1 MAKDE
6 FLNPFDKGVSYEA
19 FLKEVDKSKKTVSE
33 YCKNKLTNDE
43 VDFIEKE
50 LKLIKLNK
58 K

>member
-19 FLKEVDKSKKTVSE
+19 FLKEVDKSKKTVVE
-33 YCKNKLTNDE
+33 YCKNKLTNDDI
-43 VDFIEKE
+43 DFIEKE